1 MIAESLQLK
10 STKQTALEI
19 RGKIL
24 DIGLPVTSSVSIK
37 NSIAV
42 GFGDGTIRLS
52 LIHI

>member
-1 MIAESLQLK
+1 MIAESLQSK
-10 STKQTALEI
+10 STKHTALEI

-42 GFGDGTIRLS
+42 GLVMGLLGF
-52 LIHI
+52 LILV